1 MLSKPQRHLARDFMK
16 IFLRDRQSIFFSLF
30 FPVVFLGIFAFIRGG
45 GPEPIALGVANQSD
59 SAAAARFV
67 DALREDFAFSVVDG
81 DEDQLREQLVLG
93 EQMLVLVLPPGFG
106 NSQSGDAPG
115 RANGPERPSGA
126 AGARGPNSESGQA
139 AALRLLADTSQFNQ
153 MPLVRPM
160 LEQKLMSIERELRGD
175 AAMFDIEVENVQA
188 LSQSY
193 LDFLLPGLLG
203 MMLMQLSIA
212 GSGYNVVEFRR
223 KGILKRL
230 FVTPIMPRDFVAAI
244 VAARLGIVLLQ
255 LTVLLAFALF
265 VLDVRIIGNFAEF
278 YFVAIIAC
286 LVFLNIGFCI
296 GSMAKTQQSIIAIG
310 NLVIFPQIVLSGV
323 FYPIDAMP
331 GFVQPFAQVLPLTFV
346 VSGLRDIAV
355 AGETLAQILPSLAG
369 MAVWFVIGFALATKM
384 FVWKEV
390 AA

>member
-1 MLSKPQRHLARDFMK
+1 MLSKLQRHLAKDFMK

-30 FPVVFLGIFAFIRGG
+30 FPVVFMSIFAFIRGG
-45 GPEPIALGVANQSD
+45 GAEPVPLGVANQSD
-59 SAAAARFV
+59 SAAAA
-67 DALREDFAFSVVDG
+67 
-81 DEDQLREQLVLG
+81 QLVEMLRDDFSFTVITG
-93 EQMLVLVLPPGFG
+93 AEDELRGQLITGDQMLVLVVPPDF
-106 NSQSGDAPG
+106 SESA
-115 RANGPERPSGA
+115 A
-126 AGARGPNSESGQA
+126 AGGVPAS
-139 AALRLLADTSQFNQ
+139 LRLLADTSQFNQ
-153 MPLVRPM
+153 LPLVEPM
-160 LEQKLMSIERELRGD
+160 LEQKLMAIERDFRGEE
-175 AAMFDIEVENVQA
+175 AMFSIEVENVQA

-203 MMLMQLSIA
+203 MMLMQLSVA

-244 VAARLGIVLLQ
+244 VVARLGIVLIQ

-265 VLDVRIIGNFAEF
+265 VLNVNIVGSFAEF
-278 YFVAIIAC
+278 YLVAVIAS

-296 GSMAKTQQSIIAIG
+296 GSMAKTQQAIMAIG
-310 NLVIFPQIVLSGV
+310 NIVIFPQIVLSGV

-331 GFVQPFAQVLPLTFV
+331 GIVQPLAQVLPLTFV

-355 AGETLAQILPSLAG
+355 AGETLAQIVPSLIG
-369 MAVWFVIGFALATKM
+369 MAVWFAIGFALATRM

>member
-1 MLSKPQRHLARDFMK
+1 MLSKLQRHLAKDFMK

-30 FPVVFLGIFAFIRGG
+30 FPVVFMSIFAFIRGG
-45 GPEPIALGVANQSD
+45 GQEPIPLGVVNQSD
-59 SAAAARFV
+59 SAAAERLV
-67 DALREDFAFSVVDG
+67 EMLQEDFAFTVITG
-81 DEDQLREQLVLG
+81 AEDELREQLIAG
-93 EQMLVLVLPPGFG
+93 EQMLVLVAPPDF
-106 NSQSGDAPG
+106 SEPG
-115 RANGPERPSGA
+115 I
-126 AGARGPNSESGQA
+126 AGGKAVG
-139 AALRLLADTSQFNQ
+139 LRLLADTSQFNQ
-153 MPLVRPM
+153 LPLVEPM
-160 LEQKLMSIERELRGD
+160 LEQKLMAIEREFRGEE
-175 AAMFDIEVENVQA
+175 AMFSIEVENVQA
-188 LSQSY
+188 LSQNY

-203 MMLMQLSIA
+203 MMLMQLSVA

-230 FVTPIMPRDFVAAI
+230 FVTPLMPRDFIAAI
-244 VAARLGIVLLQ
+244 VVARLGIVLIQ

-278 YFVAIIAC
+278 YLVGIIAS

-296 GSMAKTQQSIIAIG
+296 GSMAKTQQAIMAIG
-310 NLVIFPQIVLSGV
+310 NIVIFPQIVLSGV

-331 GFVQPFAQVLPLTFV
+331 GFVQPLAQVLPLTFV

-355 AGETLAQILPSLAG
+355 AGETLAQIVPSLIG
-369 MAVWFVIGFALATKM
+369 MAVWFVIGFALATRM

>member
-1 MLSKPQRHLARDFMK
+1 MQRHLAKDFMK

-30 FPVVFLGIFAFIRGG
+30 FPVVFMSIFAFVRGG
-45 GPEPIALGVANQSD
+45 GTEPIPLGVANQSD
-59 SAAAARFV
+59 SAAAAQLV
-67 DALREDFAFSVVDG
+67 EMLREDFAFTVIAG
-81 DEDQLREQLVLG
+81 AEDELREQLVAGDQL
-93 EQMLVLVLPPGFG
+93 LVLVVPPDF
-106 NSQSGDAPG
+106 SEP
-115 RANGPERPSGA
+115 A
-126 AGARGPNSESGQA
+126 AGG
-139 AALRLLADTSQFNQ
+139 LRLLADTSQFNQ
-153 MPLVRPM
+153 LPLVEPM
-160 LEQKLMSIERELRGD
+160 LEQKLMAIERESRGEE
-175 AAMFDIEVENVQA
+175 AMFSIEVENVQA

-203 MMLMQLSIA
+203 MMLMQLSVA

-244 VAARLGIVLLQ
+244 VVARLGIVLIQ

-265 VLDVRIIGNFAEF
+265 VLNVQIIGNIAEF
-278 YFVAIIAC
+278 YLVAIVAS

-296 GSMAKTQQSIIAIG
+296 GSMAKTQQAIMAIG
-310 NLVIFPQIVLSGV
+310 NIVIFPQIVLSGV

-331 GFVQPFAQVLPLTFV
+331 GFVQPLAQVLPLTFV

-355 AGETLAQILPSLAG
+355 AGETMLQIVPSLIG
-369 MAVWFVIGFALATKM
+369 MAVWLVIGFALATRL

>member
-1 MLSKPQRHLARDFMK
+1 MLSKLQRHLAKDFMK

-30 FPVVFLGIFAFIRGG
+30 FPVVFMSIFAFVRGG
-45 GPEPIALGVANQSD
+45 GQEPIPLGVANQSD
-59 SAAAARFV
+59 SAAGARLV
-67 DALREDFAFSVVDG
+67 EMLQEDFAFTVITG
-81 DEDQLREQLVLG
+81 AEDELREQLITG
-93 EQMLVLVLPPGFG
+93 EQMLVLVVPPNF
-106 NSQSGDAPG
+106 
-115 RANGPERPSGA
+115 
-126 AGARGPNSESGQA
+126 SESATASGVPA
-139 AALRLLADTSQFNQ
+139 GLRLLADTSQFNQ
-153 MPLVRPM
+153 LPLVEPM
-160 LEQKLMSIERELRGD
+160 LEQKLMAIERDVRGEE
-175 AAMFDIEVENVQA
+175 AMFSIDVENVQA

-203 MMLMQLSIA
+203 MMLMQLSVA

-244 VAARLGIVLLQ
+244 VVARLGIVLIQ

-265 VLDVRIIGNFAEF
+265 VLNVNIIGNFAEF
-278 YFVAIIAC
+278 YLVAVIAS

-296 GSMAKTQQSIIAIG
+296 GSMARTQQAIMAIG
-310 NLVIFPQIVLSGV
+310 NIVIFPQIVLSGV

-331 GFVQPFAQVLPLTFV
+331 GIVQPLAQVLPLTFV

-355 AGETLAQILPSLAG
+355 AGETLVQIVPSLIG
-369 MAVWFVIGFALATKM
+369 MAVWFVIGFALATRM